1 VEAVVS
7 RGGRPDLAM
16 DVLPKLHAATLL
28 IVGGADTEV
37 IALNRAAYARLH
49 GPKSLEIVPGATHL
63 FGEPG
68 ALEKVI
74 DHAAKWF
81 ERYLAAETT

>member
-1 VEAVVS
+1 MEAL
-7 RGGRPDLAM
+7 PELLA
-16 DVLPKLHAATLL
+16 PTLL

-37 IALNRAAYARLH
+37 IALNEKALARLH
-49 GPKSLEIVPGATHL
+49 GPKSLVIVPGATHL

-68 ALEKVI
+68 ALEQVI